1 MWRTLLKPQQSKP
14 GRRHRQTSQAVAP
27 LLLSTKMFKMFNFFT
42 EQLKLLR
49 YKHNKYAMMKYNV
62 MQKRQQSITTA
73 GIGWQ
78 NYQQQLDH
86 MPGK

>member
-1 MWRTLLKPQQSKP
+1 
-14 GRRHRQTSQAVAP
+14 
-27 LLLSTKMFKMFNFFT
+27 
-42 EQLKLLR
+42 
-49 YKHNKYAMMKYNV
+49 MMKYNV

-86 MPGK
+86 MLEK